1 MSQAT
6 PAGSAAP
13 AAARPHKR
21 TILVVDDVEINRDLV
36 EAQLQ
41 SEYDIL
47 KAANGREALDLLTE
61 HYSDISLMLLDLV
74 MPTMTGEELLQRVQ
88 AVVHQYA
95 TRVCGVLCLVY
106 HGIGTALLQCGGG
119 ELVAVK
125 RCALQGEEYA
135 SFRAVA
141 AVGGDYGVLLENLV

>member
-1 MSQAT
+1 MSQTT
-6 PAGSAAP
+6 PADSAAP

-88 AVVHQYA
+88 GNSLLSSVPVVVMTSEDSQEMETH
-95 TRVCGVLCLVY
+95 CLELGVRL
-106 HGIGTALLQCGGG
+106 HPQAL
-119 ELVAVK
+119 
-125 RCALQGEEYA
+125 
-135 SFRAVA
+135 
-141 AVGGDYGVLLENLV
+141 